1 MDWMADTIADFGRQL
16 GIENLRL
23 NAQGSVRLEL
33 AGRPLTLESQERQ
46 GHQEVLVCIGCT
58 VGHQAFERAQ
68 IALGR
73 AHAENFPPMD
83 LQLALSGHGP
93 DTLLIAITRLP
104 ARAFTATALSSAIQG
119 LQRWFDGVMTQEVL
133 HG

>member
-1 MDWMADTIADFGRQL
+1 MDWMADTLSEFGRQL
-16 GIENLRL
+16 GINDLRL

-33 AGRPLTLESQERQ
+33 AGRLLTLESLVRQ
-46 GHQEVLVCIGCT
+46 GQQEVLVCMGCT

-68 IALGR
+68 IALMR
-73 AHAENFPPMD
+73 AHAGSFPPVD

-93 DTLLIAITRLP
+93 DTRLIATTRLP
-104 ARAFTATALSSAIQG
+104 SRVFTASALSTAVHT
-119 LQRWFDGVMTQEVL
+119 LQRWFDGVMAQEMR